1 MQALE
6 ELLNC
11 YFVVNK
17 RISYAL
23 SMQNKKIIKVTGLE
37 LPSQIKTWEK
47 NKNPCVRQITGVT
60 EQAGGVLYC

>member
-23 SMQNKKIIKVTGLE
+23 SMQNKKIISYRSWVAKLDQNMG
-37 LPSQIKTWEK
+37 KK
-47 NKNPCVRQITGVT
+47 
-60 EQAGGVLYC
+60 